1 MDAEFLKTLSMKYNH
16 PYEYELPA
24 WAYRQCSSNTW
35 DTISTSYNSRPSNPR
50 VFTALQIQEEAA
62 RTWEQQLR
70 KELEELYDNLSY
82 TPFFEAAEP
91 ICERNADET
100 LIMEVLTGSI

>member
-16 PYEYELPA
+16 PYEYELPT

-35 DTISTSYNSRPSNPR
+35 DTISTEYNSRPSNPR
-50 VFTALQIQEEAA
+50 VFTTLPIQEEAPGI
-62 RTWEQQLR
+62 WEQLR

-91 ICERNADET
+91 ICERNADEN